1 MTPKTIRMIR
11 LAYGMTQNE
20 FADRLGC
27 SRQLVTMIERGE
39 RRLSRK
45 VRARLEYVFS
55 LDANKIETI
64 QRLRGMFEDGES
76 NC

>member
-1 MTPKTIRMIR
+1 
-11 LAYGMTQNE
+11 MTQNE

-45 VRARLEYVFS
+45 MRARLEYVFS

-64 QRLRGMFEDGES
+64 QRLRGMFENGEFT
-76 NC
+76 